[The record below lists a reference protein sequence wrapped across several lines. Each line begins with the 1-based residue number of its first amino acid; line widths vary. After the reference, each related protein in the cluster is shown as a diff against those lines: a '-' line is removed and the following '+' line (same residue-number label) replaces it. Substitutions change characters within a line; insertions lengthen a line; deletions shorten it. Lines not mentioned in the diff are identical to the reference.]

1 MCLRKFLAA
10 AAFFCISLHAQNLP
24 SSLTADPAPDKAH
37 PASLET
43 FTIPSHGEPMNAIV
57 YVASGAGP
65 HPIVILLHGFPG
77 NEKNLD
83 VAQAIRRAGWDVL
96 YFNYRGSWGT
106 PGSFSFTHAIED
118 TDATISWLRDPAN
131 TKKLRSDPKN
141 IVLIGHSM
149 GGMIATVVG
158 AHDPTVRAVGLISAA
173 NMAGRTLAAV
183 KAGKQEAAL
192 PQIAKGLAAEGIAPL
207 AGCTPE
213 SLARDLLANAV
224 AWNIPD
230 LAPGL
235 ASRPMLIVTSDDGLT
250 PPLDALTTNL
260 RSLKDT
266 RVTTLHLATDH
277 AYSDQRIALQAAVLS
292 WLGTL

>member
-1 MCLRKFLAA
+1 MYLRKLLAA
-10 AAFFCISLHAQNLP
+10 AAFVCVSLHAQNLP
-24 SSLTADPAPDKAH
+24 SSLTTDPVPDKAH
-37 PASLET
+37 PPTTEAFSL
-43 FTIPSHGEPMNAIV
+43 PSHGAQMNAIV

-106 PGSFSFTHAIED
+106 PGNFSFSHAIED
-118 TDATISWLRDPAN
+118 TDAAIAWLRDPVNA
-131 TKKLRSDPKN
+131 KRLRSDPRN
-141 IVLIGHSM
+141 IVLVGHSM
-149 GGMIATVVG
+149 GGMIATVVA
-158 AHDPTVRAVGLISAA
+158 AHDPAIRAVGLISAA
-173 NMAGRTLAAV
+173 NMAGKAFIAA
-183 KAGKQEAAL
+183 KAGKGEAAL
-192 PQIAKGLAAEGIAPL
+192 PQIAAGLAGQNMVPL
-207 AGCTPE
+207 AGCTAE
-213 SLARDLLANAV
+213 SLAHDLLANAA

-250 PPLDALTTNL
+250 PPLDALTANL

-277 AYSDQRIALQAAVLS
+277 VYSDQRIALQVAVLN

>member
-1 MCLRKFLAA
+1 MSLRKFLVA
-10 AAFFCISLHAQNLP
+10 AAFFCISLHAQNFP
-24 SSLTADPAPDKAH
+24 SSLATDPAPDKAH
-37 PASLET
+37 PASMEA
-43 FTIPSHGEPMNAIV
+43 FTIPSHSEPMNAIA

-65 HPIVILLHGFPG
+65 HPIVVLLHGFPG

-106 PGSFSFTHAIED
+106 PGRFSFTHAIED
-118 TDATISWLRDPAN
+118 TDAAIAWLRDPAN
-131 TKKLRSDPKN
+131 AKKLRSDPKN

-158 AHDPTVRAVGLISAA
+158 AHDPAVRAVGLISAA

-213 SLARDLLANAV
+213 SLASDLLANAA

-250 PPLDALTTNL
+250 QPLDALTTNL
-260 RSLKDT
+260 RSLKNT

-277 AYSDQRIALQAAVLS
+277 AYSDQRIALQATVLN